1 MRFVAF
7 QYITVLVHGLQK
19 SYVQVQNRDCN
30 PGPVFS
36 IPGFG
41 IEKFLIPGS
50 RDPGGITKLVVILA
64 NSTKLSETRT

>member
-1 MRFVAF
+1 MFLVSCGH
-7 QYITVLVHGLQK
+7 IVL
-19 SYVQVQNRDCN
+19 SRDCN

-50 RDPGGITKLVVILA
+50 RDPGGIIHAVGRYPREEGILA
-64 NSTKLSETRT
+64 NSTKLDEPKAGRKT